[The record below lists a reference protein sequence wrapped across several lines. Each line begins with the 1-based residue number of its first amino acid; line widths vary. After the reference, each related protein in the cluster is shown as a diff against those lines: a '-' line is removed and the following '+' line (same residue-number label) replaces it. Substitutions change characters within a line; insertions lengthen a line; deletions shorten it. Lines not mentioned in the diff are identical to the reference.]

1 MLIVV
6 SVRAQCSADCA
17 FVPFEWI
24 SPVIGCSLEL
34 VVLSDTRYVSRE
46 LYLFSIRD
54 SGGLG
59 RLEWEWNG
67 QAGMGTYSCQHT
79 DVCTKECTYTTHT
92 GCVHLS
98 CSVGLW
104 VGVCVCG
111 VCVQI
116 WDGPSEEAL
125 AVNELLLME
134 SRWHKRGVSGRGL
147 EE

>member
-67 QAGMGTYSCQHT
+67 QAGMGMKWASWNGNGMGKLEWEWNGQL
-79 DVCTKECTYTTHT
+79 E
-92 GCVHLS
+92 
-98 CSVGLW
+98 W
-104 VGVCVCG
+104 VRTAASIQMYAPKNV
-111 VCVQI
+111 
-116 WDGPSEEAL
+116 PT
-125 AVNELLLME
+125 
-134 SRWHKRGVSGRGL
+134 
-147 EE
+147 

>member
-34 VVLSDTRYVSRE
+34 VALSDTRYVSRE

-67 QAGMGTYSCQHT
+67 QAGMGMEWASWNGYLQLPAYRCMHQRMYLHN
-79 DVCTKECTYTTHT
+79 THRL
-92 GCVHLS
+92 CAPVL
-98 CSVGLW
+98 
-104 VGVCVCG
+104 
-111 VCVQI
+111 
-116 WDGPSEEAL
+116 
-125 AVNELLLME
+125 
-134 SRWHKRGVSGRGL
+134 
-147 EE
+147 